1 MHVSTT
7 LRWGLASSVFTILG
21 PAARPALAA
30 SPERGQTITEFPVP
44 TAGSRPYT
52 IVPGPDGALWFT
64 ESNGNKIG
72 RITPSG
78 QITEY
83 PVPTAASGPYG
94 IAVGAD
100 GTIWF
105 TERFGDQIG
114 RYSRATGQF
123 AEFPVQPFSQP
134 WEIAPGQDGTLW
146 FTEEDADQ
154 VGTVSLQG
162 SVTEFPTGACC
173 FPTGI
178 APGVDANMW
187 YTIEIGDIIGRLDPS
202 GQTTPF
208 TASQNGVLVWD
219 ITPGPDGNV
228 WFSELAGRAIG
239 RITPTGTVVEFP
251 IPGAFSG
258 IAGVTA
264 GWDGNIWYT
273 ENDTDHVG
281 AIDVSGNVLPTY
293 NTGSRPLSITPG
305 PDGNLWF
312 TVADGNAIG
321 RVNVASANVG
331 YVLSMDSA
339 FSPSRRGIRVGETV
353 KWMFVGPRPHSVVD
367 VSGLGLFDSG
377 NKPIVSYFT
386 HAFTAA
392 GTFRYQDGIPPATKF
407 GWITVP
413 VTVPTTGAVGQPFL
427 VTWGT
432 AAQAANIVFDV
443 QVEVPGVSGY
453 TLWQSTAALSGN
465 YTPAT
470 AGTYRFIARL
480 RNTSTGVTIAYSP
493 PASIVVQ

>member
-1 MHVSTT
+1 MPVNTPLRWVLALSLCTT
-7 LRWGLASSVFTILG
+7 LGLGT
-21 PAARPALAA
+21 RPVLAA
-30 SPERGQTITEFPVP
+30 SQRGQVTITEFPVP

-100 GTIWF
+100 GNIWF
-105 TERFGDQIG
+105 TERFADQIG
-114 RYSRATGQF
+114 RYSPAAGQF
-123 AEFPVQPFSQP
+123 SEFPVQPFSQP
-134 WEIAPGQDGTLW
+134 WEIAPGQDSNLW
-146 FTEEDADQ
+146 FTEEDVDQ
-154 VGTVSLQG
+154 VGRVSLQG
-162 SVTEFPTGACC
+162 AVTEFSTGTCC

-187 YTIEIGDIIGRLDPS
+187 YTNEIGDVIGRLDPS

-208 TASQNGVLVWD
+208 PASQNGVLVWD

-293 NTGSRPLSITPG
+293 TTGSRPLSITPG

-312 TVADGNAIG
+312 TIADGNAIG
-321 RVNVASANVG
+321 RVNVASPNVG

-339 FSPSRRGIRVGETV
+339 FSPSRRTIRLGESV

-367 VSGLGLFDSG
+367 VSGLNLFNSG

-386 HAFTAA
+386 QPFTAA

-407 GWITVP
+407 GWISVP
-413 VTVPTTGAVGQPFL
+413 VTVPATGTVGQPFL

-432 AAQAANIVFDV
+432 ATQAANIVFDV
-443 QVEVPGVSGY
+443 QVQHPGSSVY
-453 TLWQSTAALSGN
+453 TLWQSTAALSGS
-465 YTPAT
+465 YTPDT

-493 PASIVVQ
+493 PASVVVQ